1 MPIKFFNLFSTQTY
15 YATSLA
21 QNYFVSAEY
30 SAKMDCTAYS
40 GSSVSGSPNKFLV
53 DDG

>member
-1 MPIKFFNLFSTQTY
+1 MPIAINLYININICYLLIIKHFF
-15 YATSLA
+15 
-21 QNYFVSAEY
+21 SAEY

>member
-1 MPIKFFNLFSTQTY
+1 MLLAYHQTFF
-15 YATSLA
+15 
-21 QNYFVSAEY
+21 SAEY

-53 DDG
+53 DDGLVVLLYRAISELV

>member
-1 MPIKFFNLFSTQTY
+1 MLKFY
-15 YATSLA
+15 VA
-21 QNYFVSAEY
+21 AEY

-40 GSSVSGSPNKFLV
+40 GSSISGSPSKFLV

>member
-1 MPIKFFNLFSTQTY
+1 MVVNKKLIVIFVISCTY
-15 YATSLA
+15 
-21 QNYFVSAEY
+21 NISAEY

>member
-1 MPIKFFNLFSTQTY
+1 MELSYLPIFHFIT
-15 YATSLA
+15 
-21 QNYFVSAEY
+21 AEY

-40 GSSVSGSPNKFLV
+40 GSSISGSPNKFLV

>member
-1 MPIKFFNLFSTQTY
+1 MLLADRQTY
-15 YATSLA
+15 
-21 QNYFVSAEY
+21 FSAEY